1 MAWAMSG
8 GTWHSWTQTWFT
20 VLTTQ
25 TAANST
31 IREVLVTGFCKE
43 KYQFHTRLEDGFPAR
58 FLVDIIERILK
69 KEKGN
74 GDFSL
79 QPADRFHAHETEKEK
94 KRCEEHIH
102 WQSRAREGVRLP
114 GSQGVPRRKHAC
126 SLSARTTIHR

>member
-31 IREVLVTGFCKE
+31 IREILVTGFS
-43 KYQFHTRLEDGFPAR
+43 R